1 MMTLV
6 SYILKNHTTKEVIT
20 TTSFSDIEKYR
31 AEGFTDVETVY
42 SPVDMYDKRNP
53 DKIALDK
60 FMNDR
65 YDKFVDKA
73 GRITWKR
80 KVAMA

>member
-20 TTSFSDIEKYR
+20 TTSFSDVEKYR
-31 AEGFTDVETVY
+31 DEGFTDVETVY
-42 SPVDMYDKRNP
+42 DAVGMYDKHNP
-53 DKIALDK
+53 DKVSLDK

-65 YDKFVDKA
+65 YYKFVDKA

-80 KVAMA
+80 KLVIA

>member
-6 SYILKNHTTKEVIT
+6 SYILKNHATKEVIT

-31 AEGFTDVETVY
+31 NEGFTDVETVY
-42 SPVDMYDKRNP
+42 DSVGMYDKRHP

-65 YDKFVDKA
+65 YDRFVDKA

-80 KVAMA
+80 KVATA

>member
-6 SYILKNHTTKEVIT
+6 SYILKNHTTKEIIK

-31 AEGFTDVETVY
+31 DEGFTDVETVY
-42 SPVDMYDKRNP
+42 DAVGMYDKRHP
-53 DKIALDK
+53 DKVALDK

-65 YDKFVDKA
+65 YDRFVDKA
-73 GRITWKR
+73 GCITWKR